1 MKYNIIQV
9 HYGEF
14 LDDVS
19 DLSLFQLC
27 TICNLAPELI
37 IEMVNEGILNPDGK
51 SKLAWRFSFLS
62 VDRVRRVQR
71 LRTDLNLNVAGAAL
85 ALDLLDKIEQLES
98 MIERR

>member
-1 MKYNIIQV
+1 LKYNIIQV

-27 TICNLAPELI
+27 TICNLTPELI
-37 IEMVNEGILNPDGK
+37 IEMVNEGILNPDGE
-51 SKLAWRFSFLS
+51 SKLAWRFSFHT

-71 LRTDLNLNVAGAAL
+71 LRNDLNLNVAGAAL